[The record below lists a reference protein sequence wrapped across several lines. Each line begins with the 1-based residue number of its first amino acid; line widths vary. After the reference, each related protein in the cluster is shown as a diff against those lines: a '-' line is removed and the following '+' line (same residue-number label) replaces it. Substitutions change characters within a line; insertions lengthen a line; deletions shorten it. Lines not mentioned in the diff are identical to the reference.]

1 MFIVYSFYTLTE
13 ELEFPRKIY
22 FIWLKVYSGN
32 MITLG
37 QDVGNY
43 VLCRVELFLKNVV
56 SLKFG
61 RLYNLLNTQ
70 NLHTRVTDHFPL
82 NLL

>member
-1 MFIVYSFYTLTE
+1 
-13 ELEFPRKIY
+13 
-22 FIWLKVYSGN
+22 

-37 QDVGNY
+37 QDVGNRLPANI
-43 VLCRVELFLKNVV
+43 LCRVQLSLKNVA
-56 SLKFG
+56 SLEFG

-82 NLL
+82 NLLWHMSLFFLSYS

>member
-1 MFIVYSFYTLTE
+1 
-13 ELEFPRKIY
+13 
-22 FIWLKVYSGN
+22 

-37 QDVGNY
+37 QDVGNRLRSLAK
-43 VLCRVELFLKNVV
+43 VLCRVELFLKNAV

>member
-1 MFIVYSFYTLTE
+1 M
-13 ELEFPRKIY
+13 
-22 FIWLKVYSGN
+22 YSGN
-32 MITLG
+32 MTTLG
-37 QDVGNY
+37 QDVGNRLPAK

-82 NLL
+82 NLLWHMSLFFFSYS